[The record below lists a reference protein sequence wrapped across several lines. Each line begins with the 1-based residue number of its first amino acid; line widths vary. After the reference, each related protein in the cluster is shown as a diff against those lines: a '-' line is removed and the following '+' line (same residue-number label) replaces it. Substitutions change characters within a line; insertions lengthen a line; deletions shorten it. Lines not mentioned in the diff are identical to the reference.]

1 MAIAGE
7 VVEQGAK
14 AAVDLAGTFF
24 TKMTKKYGP
33 KAPKLARP
41 LKKLVSKQI
50 NASNG
55 SVVPDLEK
63 MWGQVADGNYDSLD
77 SWVQNVS
84 ASGKYQDEVAA
95 ATNAVKPGKK
105 TIPRDAH
112 KSVSTETRT
121 KEVTGQTSQDYT
133 ETALPGEP
141 GQTTR
146 HGSELSP
153 RQKRAATHHIY
164 GLSDDA
170 VDLKND
176 PDFEEII
183 SYGRRRYGTISGD
196 DTRNYITM
204 FDVLSKGTRRDRIQQ
219 IYELYPD
226 LPVHARKSLNDN
238 LGSGRFKDVPL
249 DTDLA
254 EENVKFK
261 KFRSQIAEYGDPDAA
276 GLPEDILPD
285 KLPGG
290 KGEWPDLTLVNE
302 DGTKFVHKFS
312 SADDWIENKWKV
324 FNKHYGTNVSAKK
337 IGKIKVDPNLDM
349 YSPDHAHVHEMLKK
363 GHRLQEY
370 KAAFKDG
377 SWYKKTID
385 EKAKLRHLVQLEQRT
400 VAENMAQYRY
410 DKIAEHYKKWVGG
423 DFKRIPLTEQREYMM
438 DNINDVANL
447 GGWHRLPK
455 EKAMFTQNPDID
467 RDALKVL
474 FNLQSN
480 SGQWQEKLGMSPDQ
494 WNDMIRRFND
504 PADPAGNYTSPGGDT
519 VNISDRD

>member
-24 TKMTKKYGP
+24 TKMTKQYGP

-41 LKKLVSKQI
+41 LKNLVSKQI

-63 MWGQVADGNYDSLD
+63 MWGQVAEGNYDSLD
-77 SWVQNVS
+77 GWVQSVS

-105 TIPRDAH
+105 RIPRDTH

-121 KEVTGQTSQDYT
+121 KQVTGQTSQDYA
-133 ETALPGEP
+133 EAALATEP

-146 HGSELSP
+146 LGSEYSA
-153 RQKRAATHHIY
+153 RQKQANTHHMF
-164 GLSDDA
+164 GLSVDA

-176 PDFEEII
+176 PDYEEII
-183 SYGRRRYGTISGD
+183 SYGRRRYGTVSGD
-196 DTRNYITM
+196 DTRNYVTM
-204 FDVLSKGTRRDRIQQ
+204 FDVLTRGTRTDRIKGV
-219 IYELYPD
+219 YELYPD
-226 LPVHARKSLNDN
+226 LPVHARQSLNDN
-238 LGSGRFKDVPL
+238 LGTSGFKDVPL

-261 KFRSQIAEYGDPDAA
+261 KFRSKIAEYGDPDAV

-312 SADDWIENKWKV
+312 SADDWLENKWKV

-337 IGKIKVDPNLDM
+337 VGKIKVDPNLDK
-349 YSPDHAHVHEMLKK
+349 YSPDHSYAHTILKK

-377 SWYKKTID
+377 SWYNKTLD

-400 VAENMAQYRY
+400 VAENMVQYRY

-438 DNINDVANL
+438 ENLQEISTL
-447 GGWHRLPK
+447 GGYRDLPK
-455 EKAMFTQNPDID
+455 EKALFTQNPDID

-480 SGQWQEKLGMSPDQ
+480 SGQWQERLGMSPDQ
-494 WNDMIRRFND
+494 WNDLIRRLND
-504 PADPAGNYTSPGGDT
+504 PADPAGNYRSPGGDT
-519 VNISDRD
+519 VNISDRE